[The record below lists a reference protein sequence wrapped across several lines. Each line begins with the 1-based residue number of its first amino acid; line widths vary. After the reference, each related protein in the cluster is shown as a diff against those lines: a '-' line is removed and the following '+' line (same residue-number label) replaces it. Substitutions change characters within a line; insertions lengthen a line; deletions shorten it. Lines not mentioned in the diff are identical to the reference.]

1 MTESE
6 VTSLFRDVS
15 HKPKEV
21 KVTCMQRWFKYVVK
35 VAVYTG

>member
-6 VTSLFRDVS
+6 VRSLFRDVS

-21 KVTCMQRWFKYVVK
+21 KVTCMQRWLKLQENHF
-35 VAVYTG
+35 